1 MTDTVTVATSVES
14 TARRIARRD
23 PASVM
28 RLERLGSFHQSRLS
42 FMRILTRTMQREN
55 WTFSRPVFQIDEK
68 GVGHAV
74 YCAQGPERVYS
85 LVAFAHDLPDE
96 QRSDRVIATA
106 WDSTFTL
113 FDGVPT
119 DDDIQRLWKNVPLQ
133 EAGRITQTELSLSR
147 ANRSVRLWEHVVS
160 CLAQGRQPDTAQ
172 IADVGYLM
180 RTTAVYGSGKF
191 GAADWQTID
200 SRQEFAAPFQVEMLS
215 VFLTRCYS
223 RDLVQHMASVRGGTN
238 TVTLAPDIARS
249 IGIGNSTGLG
259 MAPFLLNHPELFN
272 NWIMAR
278 EEAIARVRNIQ
289 NATPAEIAL
298 FRQLLKR
305 SIVSVQRWH
314 SQHPKQIGK
323 LAALRADLHRIDA
336 KAASTGPAL
345 QYLWNSLYRWA
356 ETSLSVEGQECLASL
371 MLEPYAAVVDNLT
384 ADMSLENGATVRVNG
399 SMPLSQLRQH
409 LETDYA
415 WALDIDWSER
425 QTHSRAWYVS
435 AEKLEPRL
443 GERFDEPIEAYEQA
457 LAPGRDAARL
467 YIALQAWPDS
477 TLVSEFLLRHPE
489 HRHSVRRVQ
498 VLAQA
503 PYAEIRDNTISHD
516 VLPIDMLR
524 CKLSFFGAMHFDP
537 RSDRWVRV
545 CLYANAPYPEELESS
560 DADYWPYPVTDICM
574 ESLH

>member
-1 MTDTVTVATSVES
+1 MTDRVTVATSLLPTVEEIPL
-14 TARRIARRD
+14 RE

-55 WTFSRPVFQIDEK
+55 WTFSRPVFQINDQ

-74 YCAQGPERVYS
+74 YCAHGPERTYS

-119 DDDIQRLWKNVPLQ
+119 DEDIQRLSKNVPLQ

-160 CLAQGRQPDTAQ
+160 CLAQGRQPDTKQ

-191 GAADWQTID
+191 GAADRQTID
-200 SRQEFAAPFQVEMLS
+200 RRPEFTAPFQVEMLS
-215 VFLTRCYS
+215 VFLTRSYT
-223 RDLVQHMASVRGGTN
+223 RDLVQHMANGRGGAN
-238 TVTLAPDIARS
+238 TAILDKNIARS

-259 MAPFLLNHPELFN
+259 MAPFILNHPELFN

-289 NATPAEIAL
+289 CATPAEIAL

-314 SQHPKQIGK
+314 SQHPKQIEK
-323 LAALRADLHRIDA
+323 LVALRADLQRLDEQAVSIGSD
-336 KAASTGPAL
+336 L
-345 QYLWNSLYRWA
+345 QYPWNTLYRWS
-356 ETSLSVEGQECLASL
+356 ETSMSVEGQECLASL
-371 MLEPYAAVVDNLT
+371 MMEPYAALVDDLT
-384 ADMSLENGATVRVNG
+384 AGMSLESGATVRING
-399 SMPLSQLRQH
+399 SMPLSQLRKH
-409 LETDYA
+409 LEIDYA
-415 WALDIDWSER
+415 WALEIDWSHQ
-425 QTHSRAWYVS
+425 QTHARAWYVS

-443 GERFDEPIEAYEQA
+443 GERFDEPIEEYEQA

-467 YIALQAWPDS
+467 DKALQAWPES

-489 HRHSVRRVQ
+489 HRHMVRRVQ

-516 VLPIDMLR
+516 LLPIDMLR
-524 CKLSFFGAMHFDP
+524 CKLSFFGAIHFDP
-537 RSDRWVRV
+537 RSDRWVRI
-545 CLYANAPYPEELESS
+545 CLYANAPYPEELGNS
-560 DADYWPYPVTDICM
+560 DADYWPYPVTGTGK